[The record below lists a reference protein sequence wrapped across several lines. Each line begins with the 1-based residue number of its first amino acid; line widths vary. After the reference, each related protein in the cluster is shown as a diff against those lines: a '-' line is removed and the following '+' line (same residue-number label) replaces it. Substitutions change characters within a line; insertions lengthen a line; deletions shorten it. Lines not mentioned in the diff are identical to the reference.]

1 MQQIIPITTL
11 LLSAMLVSL
20 AARLMQRR
28 NLSGAT
34 ALSLSLCGV
43 ALGLALIPANWQAWL
58 AGGETGD
65 RALTFARELGLTGLF
80 FLAGTRFDLKEVW
93 QSRRVSFFV
102 AGAGALLFVTAVI
115 MLTIFGQNRGAAITA
130 AAAIVG
136 ASLWLPGQISLSN
149 NEGGMAAA
157 PLKNAGA
164 VLTFLSLA
172 VLHFYTVFHGLSDR
186 AMTRSAWIVVAL
198 YEVVK
203 LVVFFSSAYFA
214 ANRFL
219 ARVESRV
226 SPARTLIGYVLI
238 TVLIFVLALSFVG
251 QLGALAWAF
260 VSGALLSR
268 SETGRRISESDQPV
282 AIASLLSFAFLP
294 LLLQSHGRRL
304 TDTGLVIIAVVV
316 ALTCKLAAVWIGARV
331 GGASST
337 DAGRIAAAGLAS
349 GELAVLVLG
358 FSVTRWE
365 VGGQL
370 FYGILAYAFVSL
382 LFSPALW
389 RLSGSFEY
397 RLAEP
402 HSRRRQVLTSLLL
415 IGVCLLALASGARA
429 QSPSSAADEDPVARA
444 RARIAGLVDERAIAA
459 ERVLT
464 AAKLVN
470 ESTEARK
477 QGHHEQAKEALAK
490 AELAMPATE
499 TARPNLLVEELKRR
513 LAEEQAAFNPT
524 TPMAPLPLTTGY
536 RFAPKV
542 PQLVIARYQTYRDTF
557 TRILTEEQVP
567 VELLAVAFVESGF
580 NPQALSP
587 KGARGIW
594 QFMPGTAAA
603 YGLSVRLAADHRTH
617 PEHSTRAAARYLR
630 DLYRQFADWK
640 LALAAY
646 NWDEGNIQR
655 VINRTGIRDFE
666 ELARRGLLPLETR
679 NYVPSVLAIWTQLD
693 GINAKARLTGAP
705 EKAEVVTDRP
715 ANQFIIYPGRGERNE
730 Q

>member
-1 MQQIIPITTL
+1 MEQIIPITTL
-11 LLSAMLVSL
+11 LLGALLVSL
-20 AARLMQRR
+20 ASRLLSRR
-28 NLSGAT
+28 LAVVT
-34 ALSLSLCGV
+34 AQGLALGGI
-43 ALGLALIPANWQAWL
+43 ALGLALIPASWQVWL
-58 AGGETGD
+58 AGGEAGD
-65 RALTFARELGLTGLF
+65 RVLTFARELGLTGLF
-80 FLAGTRFDLKEVW
+80 FFAGTRFDLKEVW
-93 QSRRVSFFV
+93 QARRVSLFV
-102 AGAGALLFVTAVI
+102 GVTGLLLFSLTAVALL
-115 MLTIFGQNRGAAITA
+115 LLGQDGSAAITA

-136 ASLWLPGQISLSN
+136 TSVWLPSQ
-149 NEGGMAAA
+149 
-157 PLKNAGA
+157 
-164 VLTFLSLA
+164 LSLA
-172 VLHFYTVFHGLSDR
+172 QERGAIAAASLRGAGAALTLLSLTALHFYAVFYALSGR
-186 AMTRSAWIVVAL
+186 AVTHSAWAIVTF

-203 LVVFFSSAYFA
+203 LVMFFATAYFLA
-214 ANRFL
+214 SRFL
-219 ARVESRV
+219 RRAEDRV
-226 SPARTLIGYVLI
+226 SPTRTLIGYALIVVLI
-238 TVLIFVLALSFVG
+238 LVLALSLVG

-260 VSGALLSR
+260 ASGAHLGR
-268 SETGRRISESDQPV
+268 SKTWKKIGESGQPMAV
-282 AIASLLSFAFLP
+282 ILLLSFALLP

-304 TDTGLVIIAVVV
+304 TDTALVIFAIVA
-316 ALTCKLAAVWIGARV
+316 ALTCKFAAVWVSARV
-331 GGASST
+331 SGASSA
-337 DAGRIAAAGLAS
+337 DAGRTAATTLAS

-370 FYGILAYAFVSL
+370 FYGILIYAFVSL
-382 LFSPALW
+382 LLNPVLW
-389 RLSGSFEY
+389 RLFGSVENE
-397 RLAEP
+397 LAEP
-402 HSRRRQVLTSLLL
+402 HSRRRQVFTSLLL
-415 IGVCLLALASGARA
+415 ISVCLLALASGARA
-429 QSPSSAADEDPVARA
+429 QSPSGAADEDPVARA

-459 ERVLT
+459 ERILT

-490 AELAMPATE
+490 AELTMAE
-499 TARPNLLVEELKRR
+499 TGTVRHNLLVEELNRR
-513 LAEEQAAFNPT
+513 LAEEQAAFNPK

-536 RFAPKV
+536 RFAPEV

-557 TRILTEEQVP
+557 TRILREEQVP

-603 YGLSVRLAADHRTH
+603 YGLSIRPAADHRTH

-630 DLYRQFADWK
+630 DLYKQFGDWK

-646 NWDEGNIQR
+646 NWGEGNIQR
-655 VINRTGIRDFE
+655 VINRTGIRDFD

-693 GINAKARLTGAP
+693 SINAKTRLTDAP
-705 EKAEVVTDRP
+705 EKVEVVEDRP

>member
-11 LLSAMLVSL
+11 LLGALLMLL
-20 AARLMQRR
+20 AARLTRR
-28 NLSGAT
+28 RLSDAT

-43 ALGLALIPANWQAWL
+43 ALGLALIPANWRMWL

-65 RALTFARELGLTGLF
+65 RLLAFARELGLMGLF
-80 FLAGTRFDLKEVW
+80 FLAGTRFDLEEVW
-93 QSRRVSFFV
+93 QVRRVSLFV
-102 AGAGALLFVTAVI
+102 AVTGLLLFSLTAVALL
-115 MLTIFGQNRGAAITA
+115 LLGQDGSAAITA

-136 ASLWLPGQISLSN
+136 TSVWLPSQLSSAS
-149 NEGGMAAA
+149 EKGAIAAA
-157 PLKNAGA
+157 ALRGASA
-164 VLTFLSLA
+164 VLTLLSLTA
-172 VLHFYTVFHGLSDR
+172 LHFYAVIHALSGR
-186 AMTRSAWIVVAL
+186 AMTRSAWAIVAI

-203 LVVFFSSAYFA
+203 LAVFFSFAYFVGS
-214 ANRFL
+214 RFL
-219 ARVESRV
+219 NRAEGRV
-226 SPARTLIGYVLI
+226 SPTRTLVGYVLI
-238 TVLIFVLALSFVG
+238 AVLTLVLAQSFVG

-260 VSGALLSR
+260 AAGALLGR
-268 SETGRRISESDQPV
+268 SETWKRAGGGGQP
-282 AIASLLSFAFLP
+282 IAVTALLSFALLP
-294 LLLQSHGRRL
+294 LLFQSHGRRL
-304 TDTGLVIIAVVV
+304 TDIALVLFAVIA
-316 ALTCKLAAVWIGARV
+316 ALTYKFAAVWVGARV
-331 GGASST
+331 SGASST
-337 DAGRIAAAGLAS
+337 DAGRIAATTLAS

-382 LFSPALW
+382 LLCPALW
-389 RLSGSFEY
+389 RLSGSFEKG
-397 RLAEP
+397 LAELP
-402 HSRRRQVLTSLLL
+402 ARHHKVLASMLL
-415 IGVCLLALASGARA
+415 IGVCLLTLASGARA

-490 AELAMPATE
+490 AQLTMAE
-499 TARPNLLVEELKRR
+499 TGTVRHNLLVEELNRR
-513 LAEEQAAFNPT
+513 LAEEQAAFNPKKPVT
-524 TPMAPLPLTTGY
+524 PLPLTTSY

-542 PQLVIARYQTYRDTF
+542 PQLVVARYQTYRDTF
-557 TRILTEEQVP
+557 TRILAEENVP

-603 YGLSVRLAADHRTH
+603 YGLSVRPAADHRTH

-630 DLYRQFADWK
+630 DLYRQFSDWK

-646 NWDEGNIQR
+646 NWGEGNIQR
-655 VINRTGIRDFE
+655 VINRTGIRDFD

-679 NYVPSVLAIWTQLD
+679 NYVPSVLSIWTQLD
-693 GINAKARLTGAP
+693 GINAKTRFTGAP
-705 EKAEVVTDRP
+705 EKAEVVADRP